1 MVSPPANTS
10 PGADAVGVRRPWT
23 GPRLV
28 RHESM
33 TVLTQSVLGPHVGVP
48 FLLQITCSGQGGCGP
63 SGP

>member
-1 MVSPPANTS
+1 MVPPPANTS
-10 PGADAVGVRRPWT
+10 HDAGAVGARRPWAA
-23 GPRLV
+23 PRLA

-48 FLLQITCSGQGGCGP
+48 FLLQITCSGPGGCGP